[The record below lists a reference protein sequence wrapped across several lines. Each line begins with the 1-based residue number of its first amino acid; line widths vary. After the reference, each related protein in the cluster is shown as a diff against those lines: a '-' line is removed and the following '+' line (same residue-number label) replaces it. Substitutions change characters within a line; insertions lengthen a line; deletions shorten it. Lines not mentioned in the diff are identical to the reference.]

1 MKIDL
6 AAELIITKNRI
17 NIFPGVTEFLI
28 KLKKHN
34 IQILLLTNCPRKMLN
49 VKLTQTKLWGYFDKI
64 ISSQDF
70 GFIKESDIFWS
81 YVDKEVIYNK
91 EKTIFIDDNQDVLKY
106 AIRNGIKNVI
116 AINSPDSN
124 KKNQV
129 IEKYISIDG
138 IDKFNENI
146 INLF

>member
-1 MKIDL
+1 
-6 AAELIITKNRI
+6 
-17 NIFPGVTEFLI
+17 
-28 KLKKHN
+28 
-34 IQILLLTNCPRKMLN
+34 MLN